1 MRCTRASR
9 LTLPVFLLTALPVGV
24 IAGDVL
30 STNGFTVCSDNPS
43 IQVNKLNIQFDKS
56 SRKVTF
62 DVGGTNAQEQN
73 VTASIIATAYGRE
86 VYKQSFNPCDAA
98 NFVSQLCPV
107 RNGTFSASGDQDIP
121 QQYVDMIPSI
131 AFNIPDLDGMA
142 RMELKSADGQ
152 ELACIQS
159 TVGNGKSMNV
169 PAVSYVAAGIAAS
182 ALALSALSA
191 LASGGAPGAAAPSP
205 TFGEVVGWFQSI
217 ATSGMLSVKYPSVYQ
232 SFTQNFAFS
241 TGIIPWGQLMT
252 TIDNF
257 REKTGGNLTEA
268 SYEYLRN
275 VTIVATANGNGT
287 SKGLFK
293 RATEAAFLYARAIE
307 TNVNG
312 ETSTVGESSGNST
325 AEESKPMHYVHGI
338 QAYVEQLMV
347 PQADTFMTVLL
358 IFAIVV
364 AAITVLILLGKV
376 ILEGVAMARALPKSL
391 ESWRQRYWWRL
402 AKTVTNLI
410 FILYGI
416 WTLYCVYQFT
426 NGDSW
431 AAKTLAG
438 VTWGLFTGVLGF
450 FTWRIVSKAR
460 KFKKMQGDSSQLF
473 EDKEVW
479 IKYSLFYDC
488 FKKGYWW
495 LFIPAIIYMFAR
507 NTVIAAANGHGMV
520 QAIGQMIV
528 EALMLALLVWSRPYQ
543 LKSGNIINIVIQAV
557 RVLSVVCI
565 LVFVEELGIN
575 QTTQTVTGL
584 ILVIVQSVLTGV
596 LAILLAVNAIMVCVK
611 ENPHRKKR
619 KEQEKMQRDLDNLTP
634 LDARN
639 SLLMDSSQ
647 LTEYK
652 GAHPQTGMTK
662 APLVS
667 PSLPSITT
675 ASSHGRYNQVPVR
688 DTSPPGYDYS
698 PRPTYGAH
706 ANDSRDQLVT
716 SAASFAGRDR
726 SRSPEPKLPNVGFGR
741 AY

>member
-1 MRCTRASR
+1 MRCSRASR
-9 LTLPVFLLTALPVGV
+9 ITLPALLLAALPVGV
-24 IAGDVL
+24 LAGDVL
-30 STNGFTVCSDNPS
+30 STNGFTTCTNSPT
-43 IQVNKLNIQFDKS
+43 IQVNSLNIQFDRS
-56 SRKVTF
+56 TRKVVF
-62 DVGGTNAQEQN
+62 DVGGTNDKEQN

-86 VYKQSFNPCDAA
+86 VYKQEFNPCDAA
-98 NFVSQLCPV
+98 NFVRELCPV
-107 RNGTFSASGDQDIP
+107 RNGTFSAKGDQDIP
-121 QQYVDMIPSI
+121 QQYVDMIPAI
-131 AFNIPDLDGMA
+131 AFNIPDLDGIA

-152 ELACIQS
+152 ELACIES
-159 TVGNGKSMNV
+159 TVGNGKSMNL
-169 PAVSYVAAGIAAS
+169 PAVSYIAAGIAAS

-191 LASGGAPGAAAPSP
+191 LASGGAPGAPTPSP

-217 ATSGMLSVKYPSVYQ
+217 ATSGMLSVKYPSVYS

-241 TGIIPWGQLMT
+241 TGILPWGQMQE
-252 TIDNF
+252 TIDRF
-257 REKTGGNLTEA
+257 RQSTGGNLTEA
-268 SYEYLRN
+268 SYAYLRN

-287 SKGLFK
+287 SKSLFK
-293 RATEAAFLYARAIE
+293 RATETAFLYAREIE
-307 TNVNG
+307 TTMNG
-312 ETSTVGESSGNST
+312 QSTTLGNST
-325 AEESKPMHYVHGI
+325 SNGTETDNKAMHYVHGV

-347 PQADTFMTVLL
+347 PQANTFMTVLL
-358 IFAIVV
+358 IFAIVI

-376 ILEGVAMARALPKSL
+376 VLEGIAMASTLPKSL

-402 AKTVTNLI
+402 AKTITNLI

-438 VTWGLFTGVLGF
+438 VTWALFTAILAF

-460 KFKKMQGDSSQLF
+460 KFKKMQGDSSALF

-479 IKYSLFYDC
+479 VKYSLFYDC

-495 LFIPAIIYMFAR
+495 IFIPAIIYMFAR

-528 EALMLALLVWSRPYQ
+528 EALMLLLLVWNRPYQ
-543 LKSGNIINIVIQAV
+543 LRSGNIINIVIQAV

-565 LVFVEELGIN
+565 LVFVQELGID

-584 ILVIVQSVLTGV
+584 VLVVVQSVLTGV

-639 SLLMDSSQ
+639 SLLMDSAQ

-652 GAHPQTGMTK
+652 GAHPPTTMTK

-667 PSLPSITT
+667 PSLHTVSSN
-675 ASSHGRYNQVPVR
+675 ASHARYNAVPGR
-688 DTSPPGYDYS
+688 DTSPPGYEA
-698 PRPTYGAH
+698 PFGGRGFGHH
-706 ANDSRDQLVT
+706 ANDSRDNLVT
-716 SAASFAGRDR
+716 GAAGFAGRDR
-726 SRSPEPKLPNVGFGR
+726 SRSPEARLPRIDFGR
-741 AY
+741 